1 MSIYQ
6 NTCKPVGMCGRIML
20 SMMNSGH
27 ESLSCWGFSHI
38 HVSTDASVLDI
49 GCGGG
54 ANIKRLLQMSPYGNV
69 MGVDYS
75 EVSVAA
81 SRKLNQAD
89 IKKKRCDVVQGN
101 VMQLPFAEKRFDLV
115 TACETIYF
123 WPNLHDAFAQV
134 YRVLRNGGTFMICN
148 ELNGRNNED
157 NRWTEIV
164 EGMVIYRIEQLEA
177 VLTVAGFGNIK
188 VHETE
193 SGWVC
198 VTAQKAA

>member
-1 MSIYQ
+1 
-6 NTCKPVGMCGRIML
+6 MCGRVML
-20 SMMNSGH
+20 AMMNTGH
-27 ESLSCWGFSHI
+27 AALSKWGFSYI
-38 HVSTDASVLDI
+38 HVSHDASVLDI

-54 ANIKRLLQMSPYGNV
+54 ANIKQLLKMTPHGKV

-89 IKKKRCDVVQGN
+89 IKRKRCDVVQGN

-115 TACETIYF
+115 TAYETIYF

-148 ELNGRNNED
+148 ELGGRNVQD
-157 NRWTEIV
+157 HRWPEIID
-164 EGMVIYRIEQLEA
+164 GMVIYRIEQLEA
-177 VLTVAGFGNIK
+177 LLTVAGFGNIK
-188 VHETE
+188 VHENE
-193 SGWVC
+193 NGWVC
-198 VTAQKAA
+198 MTAQKAA